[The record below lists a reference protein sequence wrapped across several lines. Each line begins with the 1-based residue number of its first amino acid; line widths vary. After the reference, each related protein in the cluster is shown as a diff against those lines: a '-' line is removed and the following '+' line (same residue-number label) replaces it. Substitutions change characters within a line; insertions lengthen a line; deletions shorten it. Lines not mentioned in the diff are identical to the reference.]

1 MRLQLWDTA
10 GQERFRSLIPG
21 YLKNCMGAVIVFD
34 LSSNE
39 FRNTRDA
46 SSFDNCNDWLHMVR
60 DVRGTK
66 TLLFLVGNKSDLK
79 ESCVIDT
86 QQVIKWADDHDVRY
100 FEISAKTGDNIDMM
114 FEGIC

>member
-1 MRLQLWDTA
+1 MKATVGIDFLSKNLRTYGGQQVRLQLWDTA

-34 LSSNE
+34 LSSKLM
-39 FRNTRDA
+39 RNFQDA
-46 SSFDNCNDWLHMVR
+46 SSFDNCGDWLNMVR

-79 ESCVIDT
+79 TSCVIDT
-86 QQVIKWADDHDVRY
+86 
-100 FEISAKTGDNIDMM
+100 
-114 FEGIC
+114 